1 MPEEEG
7 YNWGETLGTIA
18 TIATGNP
25 YIGVAVNSGYNWVH
39 SDKGTNNN
47 NNNGSYNTGKL
58 ANNVVT
64 AYAARRSSKKRA
76 QATQNAGKLDLGY
89 LRAEAEKNG
98 FNPLT
103 VLRATGGQ
111 GSRTSPD
118 VGKMASAQF
127 WQTFAEGLPDA
138 YETTYDKRMKQAQL
152 QNTLGQNTLGQNKQR
167 SHFDIPLMINVFDE
181 SGSVEDFKIINPEL
195 IEMSGQEIR
204 GSLAMLAGQYAAQHK
219 ISISK
224 ATRIIK
230 NMVDNRRNNLGLEPV
245 FNTAPILEKGVGDDW
260 KPNLMPSF
268 VDRVKQNYQQK
279 GMTLDFRHM
288 AN

>member
-1 MPEEEG
+1 MPQGES
-7 YNWGETLGTIA
+7 YNWGNTLGSIA
-18 TIATGNP
+18 TVATGNP
-25 YIGVAVNSGYNWVH
+25 YVGIAVNAGFNYLNK
-39 SDKGTNNN
+39 DKNNKN
-47 NNNGSYNTGKL
+47 TSTGSYNVGKI
-58 ANNVVT
+58 ANTAVT
-64 AYAARRSSKKRA
+64 AAFAEKAARRRA
-76 QATQNAGKLDLGY
+76 SANKDAGKLDLAYLNEQAQNNGY
-89 LRAEAEKNG
+89 
-98 FNPLT
+98 NPLT

-127 WQTFAEGLPDA
+127 WQTFASGMPDA

-152 QNTLGQNTLGQNKQR
+152 QNVLGQSKQR

-181 SGSVEDFKIINPEL
+181 SGNVEDFKIINPEL

-204 GSLAMLAGQYAAQHK
+204 GSLAMLAAQYAAQHK

-245 FNTAPILEKGVGDDW
+245 FNTPAKLEKGVGDDW
-260 KPNLMPSF
+260 KPNPMPSF
-268 VDRVKQNYQQK
+268 LDRVRQNYKQK

-288 AN
+288 AK